1 MFQSLREGGLRMNIP
16 RTPDVNEF
24 GHWLR
29 TGRRLGRGS
38 NPAVEV
44 KHNPWHDPANGQFTF
59 ANSGVR
65 YGRWGGGGGGTTG
78 GGGASGGWPRS
89 KPLPRRSKPSII
101 QKPQSPPG
109 ITPSRTVLVPA
120 GKAPRPPVKP
130 FRRIT
135 KNGYDFDLDSD
146 NKMRRAA
153 GSVSLGSATRNRR
166 GQLEAG
172 GTDRR
177 STDDGGHYVARRFNG
192 PPDRFNL
199 FPQDANFNRGKYR
212 LLEDEWARAK
222 RAGKN
227 VEIEI
232 LPRFEAG
239 SKRPT
244 ELDIFFL
251 IDGNP
256 NSVKLPNEK
265 QEKPGAKR

>member
-1 MFQSLREGGLRMNIP
+1 MAIP
-16 RTPDVNEF
+16 KSDDVRAF
-24 GHWLR
+24 SYWLR
-29 TGRRLGRGS
+29 TGRRIANRSSAG
-38 NPAVEV
+38 VEM
-44 KHNPWHDPANGQFTF
+44 KFNPWHDPANGQFTF

-65 YGRWGGGGGGTTG
+65 HEPWGGSGGGTGWGGGGSSGTW
-78 GGGASGGWPRS
+78 SKLPRS
-89 KPLPRRSKPSII
+89 KVKPSII

-120 GKAPRPPVKP
+120 GKTPRPPVMP

-153 GSVSLGSATRNRR
+153 GSVSLGTATRNRR
-166 GQLEAG
+166 DQLEAG
-172 GTDRR
+172 GIDRR

-222 RAGKN
+222 RAGKQ

-232 LPRFEAG
+232 VPRFEAG

-244 ELDIFFL
+244 ELDVFFA
-251 IDGNP
+251 IDGNRK
-256 NSVKLPNEK
+256 SFKLPNEK